1 MVCKADPHQGDA
13 THRGAAVRAREKGR
27 RLALQSPLELVVRAK
42 GDTCEVDT
50 GDGQRRAMG
59 GASLH
64 RAVGAPALAA

>member
-13 THRGAAVRAREKGR
+13 KHRGAVRAREKGR

-42 GDTCEVDT
+42 ADTCEVDT

-59 GASLH
+59 GASFH